1 MKLSTKRL
9 LARFSKKQP
18 LPASSIPYLD
28 LLAEGRIDW
37 PKNKRT
43 QKNRMRNKM
52 AKASRRR

>member
-43 QKNRMRNKM
+43 QKRRIQNKI
-52 AKASRRR
+52 ARVSRRR

>member
-18 LPASSIPYLD
+18 FPAASVPYLN
-28 LLAEGRIDW
+28 LIAEGRIDW

-43 QKNRMRNKM
+43 QKNRRRNRL
-52 AKASRRR
+52 ARVSRKR